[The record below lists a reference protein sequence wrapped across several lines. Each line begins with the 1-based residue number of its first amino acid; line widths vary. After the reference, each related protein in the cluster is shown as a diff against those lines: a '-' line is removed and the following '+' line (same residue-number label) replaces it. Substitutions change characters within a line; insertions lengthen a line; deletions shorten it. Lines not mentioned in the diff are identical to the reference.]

1 MTVMIVYPQEVI
13 ILNSRICQVRKYS
26 GLNQTEFAE
35 KLSLTKNYIS
45 LIENGNR
52 TPSDRT
58 ISDICREF
66 NVNEDWLRTGE
77 GEMLK
82 PVNRDAAIAS
92 FMGDVLNGEDA
103 DFRRRMISV
112 LSSLDVTEWELLAK
126 VARKLADDEKKED
139 QA

>member
-1 MTVMIVYPQEVI
+1 MNTRIYTVR
-13 ILNSRICQVRKYS
+13 RIS
-26 GLNQTEFAE
+26 GLNQSAFAD

-66 NVNEDWLRTGE
+66 NVNEHWLRTGE
-77 GEMLK
+77 GEMQM
-82 PVNRDAAIAS
+82 PVSRNEAIAS
-92 FMGDVLNGEDA
+92 FMGDVMRTESE
-103 DFRRRMISV
+103 DFRRRLVAV
-112 LSSLDVTEWELLAK
+112 LTKLDVEEWELLEKMAL
-126 VARKLADDEKKED
+126 KLAEETKKED

>member
-1 MTVMIVYPQEVI
+1 MIVYPQEVI